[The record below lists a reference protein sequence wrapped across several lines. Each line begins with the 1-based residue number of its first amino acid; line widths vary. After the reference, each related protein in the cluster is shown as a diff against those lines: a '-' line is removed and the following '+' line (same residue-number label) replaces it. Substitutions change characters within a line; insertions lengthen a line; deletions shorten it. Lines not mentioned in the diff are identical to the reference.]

1 MTGGPIVIER
11 QATGCRVRVEASNP
25 RRTGGALAV
34 DVRVTMY
41 GESIAG
47 TVVLLAADYGPP
59 WAELEAILAEL
70 GTDEHRVMLVL
81 ARRLLVSAHG
91 PLLAAIRTLP
101 DVTFLEVAEVIEDA
115 ASRTVGAT

>member
-1 MTGGPIVIER
+1 
-11 QATGCRVRVEASNP
+11 
-25 RRTGGALAV
+25 
-34 DVRVTMY
+34 MY

-91 PLLAAIRTLP
+91 PLP